1 MAHQE
6 STLYKVYDIYK
17 GKNKPIHKC
26 KADSLNNIL
35 YKYNNL

>member
-17 GKNKPIHKC
+17 GKNKPIHKY
-26 KADSLNNIL
+26 KADSV
-35 YKYNNL
+35 K